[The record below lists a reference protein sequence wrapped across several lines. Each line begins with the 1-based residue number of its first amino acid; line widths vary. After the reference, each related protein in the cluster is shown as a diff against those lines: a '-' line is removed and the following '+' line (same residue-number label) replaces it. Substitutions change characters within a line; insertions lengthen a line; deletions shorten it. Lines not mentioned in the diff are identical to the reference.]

1 MDTVFSTNNVSS
13 IINWIVFQ
21 PKGMRKQMIKN
32 SSIKCA
38 LEIYESLKK
47 NNFTDR
53 QISKIAQIILA
64 LTIND
69 KSWPN

>member
-1 MDTVFSTNNVSS
+1 
-13 IINWIVFQ
+13 
-21 PKGMRKQMIKN
+21 MIKD

-38 LEIYESLKK
+38 LETYESLKK